1 MEDLN
6 TFYASFMQQ
15 AREDAEINEVPVEQV
30 VTETILEY
38 VKDANETNSPELLSI
53 ESTKADPK
61 SFGQYKINAFDY
73 SDMSGELDLFVTLF
87 KDTDTIETIA
97 DNQVDNSLN
106 KLVRF
111 FNLTI
116 EGNIGKYYRETNP
129 DYSEFAD
136 MLCDEFKA
144 RNLRQVRFYILTN
157 GRLKEEWNWDDNQI
171 TDQNIDCEYHV
182 WDIEAVQR
190 AEQATRQM
198 TEINITLDAPIECIK
213 INDNNDKVNTYVGI
227 IPAIELARI
236 YSRYKDK
243 LIDQNVRN
251 YLGGKIKVNA
261 NIAKTLREAPEMFFS
276 YNNGISSTAS
286 DVIINNGVPSD
297 DDGAR
302 MFITG
307 LRNWHIVNGGQT
319 TCTIFNSYKKKVD
332 ISRAFVTMKVS
343 EIKDKESNAEIVQNI
358 AQSANSQTQIKD
370 SDLNA
375 NSKYLIAI
383 DKVSKTEW
391 TPQQSARANTLW
403 YFERLRGQLL
413 SDKLNEGAPGS
424 VKVKKFMQARP
435 KEQILTKTDIAKVLM
450 AWDGFPQEASK
461 GNEVCFNNFW
471 KKEYKDDEVTREYF
485 HDIVA
490 RRILYL
496 TIHQLFKDAGHKG
509 YANIVDNYVLA
520 TVAMKTQQK
529 LDLDYIWTNQR
540 VQPELIEPLKECIEI
555 MVNYIAKIAQ
565 DGINPT
571 VVAKRIDFWNTIKIQ
586 MANVNFPKTGS
597 VIKASTSELSQEE
610 KETVERLKQIDIDV
624 WTRLSAWGK
633 QTKKMSIM
641 EKKRIDHIIV
651 ALGKAPNSITY
662 PAAESCLK
670 ILRMSEDAGF
680 ER

>member
-15 AREDAEINEVPVEQV
+15 AREDAEINEVSVEQV
-30 VTETILEY
+30 ITETILEY

-53 ESTKADPK
+53 ESTKNDPK
-61 SFGQYKINAFDY
+61 SFGQYKLNAFDY
-73 SDMSGELDLFVTLF
+73 SDMSGELDLFVTLL
-87 KDTDTIETIA
+87 KDSDAIETAA
-97 DNQVDNSLN
+97 DNQVNSALN

-111 FNLTI
+111 FNLAI
-116 EGNIGKYYRETNP
+116 EGNISKYYRETNP

-136 MLCDEFKA
+136 MLCDEYKA
-144 RNLRQVRFYILTN
+144 RNLRQIRFYILTN
-157 GRLKEEWNWDDNQI
+157 GRLKEEWNWDDNTI
-171 TDQNIDCEYHV
+171 TEQKIDCEYHV

-213 INDNNDKVNTYVGI
+213 VNDSNDKVNTYVGI

-236 YSRYKDK
+236 YSKYKDK

-286 DVIINNGVPSD
+286 DVIINNGSSVD
-297 DDGAR
+297 DDSAR
-302 MFITG
+302 IFITA

-343 EIKDKESNAEIVQNI
+343 EIKDKDSNAEIVQNI

-383 DKVSKTEW
+383 DKISKTEW
-391 TPQQSARANTLW
+391 TPQQSSRANTLW

-413 SDKLNEGAPGS
+413 SDKLNEGVPGS
-424 VKVKKFMQARP
+424 IKVKKFMQARP

-529 LDLDYIWTNQR
+529 LDLGYIWTNQH
-540 VQPELIEPLKECIEI
+540 VQPELIDTLKECINV
-555 MVNYIAKIAQ
+555 MVNHIGKIAQ
-565 DGINPT
+565 EGINPT
-571 VVAKRIDFWNTIKIQ
+571 VVAKRVDFWNTIKIQ

-597 VIKASTSELSQEE
+597 VIKSSSSELSQEE
-610 KETVERLKQIDIDV
+610 KETIEKLKAIDIDV
-624 WTRLSAWGK
+624 WTRLSVWGK

-662 PAAESCLK
+662 SAAESCLK

-680 ER
+680 EK